1 MANQVINYIPM
12 KKLIGTTIILLS
24 LVFIGILVLRI
35 WDINIVSIDQ
45 IVKSGYTL
53 LLLGALIIILI
64 IAYGSFFKNNAR
76 GYNKQV
82 GNNAHPKL

>member
-1 MANQVINYIPM
+1 M
-12 KKLIGTTIILLS
+12 KKLIGALIVLLS
-24 LVFIGILVLRI
+24 ISLIGILILRI
-35 WDINIVSIDQ
+35 WGIYIVSIDE

-53 LLLGALIIILI
+53 LLLGGLIVVLI
-64 IAYGSFFKNNAR
+64 IAYGAFFKNNNK

>member
-1 MANQVINYIPM
+1 M
-12 KKLIGTTIILLS
+12 KKLIGTLIILLS
-24 LVFIGILVLRI
+24 IALIGILILRI
-35 WDINIVSIDQ
+35 WGIYIVSIDE

-53 LLLGALIIILI
+53 LLLGALILILI
-64 IAYGSFFKNNAR
+64 IAYGALFKNNSK